1 MSIPLEQRTETSS
14 LILNELSG
22 KDDVTQAVLLAQ
34 AFAVN
39 SKREFNDL
47 TKMIHKLQETQKK
60 D

>member
-1 MSIPLEQRTETSS
+1 M
-14 LILNELSG
+14 ILNELSG

-60 D
+60 IKRCTNLMAPFWL